1 MTDLAFLSVREL
13 LEGYARKA
21 FSPVE
26 VARAC
31 FARIAARAD
40 LNAFCLVDEDRAT
53 AEARA
58 SEARWSKGAP
68 HGTLDGVPA
77 TIKDLLVTS
86 GWPTLRGSKHVDPK
100 GPWTEDAPAVARL
113 REANAV
119 LLGKTTTPEFGW
131 KGIGDSPLTG
141 ITRNPWDPSRTAG
154 GSSAGAAVAAACGMG
169 ALHVGTDGGGS
180 IRMPAGFCGIFGI
193 KPSFGRVAA
202 YPASPAGLLAH
213 IGPMARTVEDAARMM
228 EVIARPD
235 DRDPFAL
242 PPDKG
247 SWLLDLDKGIAGLR
261 IGYSPRF
268 KTATVDPEIARAV
281 DDAAKLLAELGAVV
295 EPADP
300 DIDLAQAREAFH
312 TLWCASLARP
322 LKALPRAAWA
332 HSDPGLVATTEHG
345 LSLSAQAYLDADAY
359 RSALTQAML
368 RFHRRY
374 DLLLTPQLPITAV
387 VAGRDVADPETQRY
401 WIDWT
406 PFTYPFNLTRQPAA
420 SVPIGRH
427 SDGLP
432 MALQFV
438 GRPYEDRVVLRAARA
453 FERARPWAMP
463 PG

>member
-1 MTDLAFLSVREL
+1 V
-13 LEGYARKA
+13 
-21 FSPVE
+21 
-26 VARAC
+26 
-31 FARIAARAD
+31 
-40 LNAFCLVDEDRAT
+40 
-53 AEARA
+53 
-58 SEARWSKGAP
+58 
-68 HGTLDGVPA
+68 
-77 TIKDLLVTS
+77 
-86 GWPTLRGSKHVDPK
+86 
-100 GPWTEDAPAVARL
+100 
-113 REANAV
+113 
-119 LLGKTTTPEFGW
+119 
-131 KGIGDSPLTG
+131 
-141 ITRNPWDPSRTAG
+141 
-154 GSSAGAAVAAACGMG
+154 
-169 ALHVGTDGGGS
+169 
-180 IRMPAGFCGIFGI
+180 
-193 KPSFGRVAA
+193 
-202 YPASPAGLLAH
+202 
-213 IGPMARTVEDAARMM
+213 
-228 EVIARPD
+228 
-235 DRDPFAL
+235 
-242 PPDKG
+242 
-247 SWLLDLDKGIAGLR
+247 
-261 IGYSPRF
+261 GYSPRF

-300 DIDLAQAREAFH
+300 VIDLAQAREAFH

-322 LKALPRAAWA
+322 LKALPRAAWT

-387 VAGRDVADPETQRY
+387 VAGRDVADPATQSY